1 MKVKQKYNT
10 NIYTKCHQ
18 EAKLF
23 IIVATLLSLCFLV
36 ILLCLASVFFWARD
50 NREVE
55 KITKGITKD
64 IETTE
69 IEDSNQ
75 TELINP
81 PVDTMSDYW
90 YYIKMNLFEVDF
102 SKLKEKN
109 SDTVAWIKVEGT
121 NINYPVVQTTDNS
134 YYLNHSYRKKEN
146 KAGWVFMD
154 YRNNPVEWNSNTI
167 IYAHSRYDS
176 TMFGSLKK
184 ILTDK
189 WLKNKD
195 NYIVKFSTP
204 YENTMWQ
211 VFSVYSIESESY
223 YITPTFS
230 TIEEYQSFLSTLKS
244 RSIHDFSTEL
254 NTNDKIITLSTC
266 QDNYGNRIV
275 LHAKLIKRVKR

>member
-102 SKLKEKN
+102 SKLKEKKQRYC
-109 SDTVAWIKVEGT
+109 SLDK
-121 NINYPVVQTTDNS
+121 S
-134 YYLNHSYRKKEN
+134 RRN
-146 KAGWVFMD
+146 KYQLSSSA
-154 YRNNPVEWNSNTI
+154 NNRQFLLP
-167 IYAHSRYDS
+167 
-176 TMFGSLKK
+176 K
-184 ILTDK
+184 
-189 WLKNKD
+189 
-195 NYIVKFSTP
+195 
-204 YENTMWQ
+204 
-211 VFSVYSIESESY
+211 
-223 YITPTFS
+223 
-230 TIEEYQSFLSTLKS
+230 SFLSKE
-244 RSIHDFSTEL
+244 R
-254 NTNDKIITLSTC
+254 K
-266 QDNYGNRIV
+266 
-275 LHAKLIKRVKR
+275 

>member
-1 MKVKQKYNT
+1 M
-10 NIYTKCHQ
+10 
-18 EAKLF
+18 
-23 IIVATLLSLCFLV
+23 
-36 ILLCLASVFFWARD
+36 
-50 NREVE
+50 
-55 KITKGITKD
+55 
-64 IETTE
+64 
-69 IEDSNQ
+69 
-75 TELINP
+75 
-81 PVDTMSDYW
+81 
-90 YYIKMNLFEVDF
+90 
-102 SKLKEKN
+102 
-109 SDTVAWIKVEGT
+109 
-121 NINYPVVQTTDNS
+121 QTTDNS